1 MTDLEKWLE
10 DIIKKLDKVGACK
23 KKRLTPE
30 EIRIRAE
37 LLRIDFPKALRIIEV
52 AVDGLLNYMELE
64 NIREVLTKL
73 NEIAKEKI

>member
-37 LLRIDFPKALRIIEV
+37 LLRIDFPKALRMLEV
-52 AVDGLLNYMELE
+52 AVEQFEIME
-64 NIREVLTKL
+64 RAHQKTLTSWGRAHAIL
-73 NEIAKEKI
+73 ALW